1 MSDADTYN
9 TIAKALVERKNALAA
24 DGARQIQKIK
34 PLNDALE
41 EKIKKVNNMLGAL
54 QMDNEELVDLD
65 DNVVPNSELSEKIK
79 TARTDAAA
87 HDKYGKEAE
96 KEFQNNLNNFE
107 EPYCGE

>member
-1 MSDADTYN
+1 MPKLWLS
-9 TIAKALVERKNALAA
+9 V
-24 DGARQIQKIK
+24 KIK